1 MGNKTTFNQT
11 RQSYA
16 YDLSK
21 THVNM
26 GGIQKR
32 VYEVKTSRVGKKA
45 KEIVKKNLSFFI
57 KGLKFQSTIKY
68 TSTND
73 QSSSSSSN
81 INRSDKL
88 PATEEQDKKTHEAL
102 SASLAQ
108 EYALHASPS
117 WQYVAST
124 VGEQRFPHVEALP
137 RTWKDSLQ
145 SHQRDNYCFTS
156 KQAKYQ
162 ELIYEIIL
170 TEQTYVDDL
179 ILIYKVTLCT
189 WKKKFRVIISLIL

>member
-1 MGNKTTFNQT
+1 MGNKTTYNQT

-32 VYEVKTSRVGKKA
+32 TYEVKTSRVGKKA

-57 KGLKFQSTIKY
+57 KGLNLQSTLKY
-68 TSTND
+68 TTTNDSSTN
-73 QSSSSSSN
+73 
-81 INRSDKL
+81 NRSDKL
-88 PATEEQDKKTHEAL
+88 PATEEEDKKAHEAL
-102 SASLAQ
+102 CASLAQ

-117 WQYVAST
+117 WQYLAST
-124 VGEQRFPHVEALP
+124 VGEQRFPHVESLP
-137 RTWKDSLQ
+137 RTWKESLQ
-145 SHQRDNYCFTS
+145 PYQRDNYCFTS

-162 ELIYEIIL
+162 ELIYEVIL

-179 ILIYKVTLCT
+179 ILVYKVI
-189 WKKKFRVIISLIL
+189 VYLIKNSELYH

>member
-1 MGNKTTFNQT
+1 
-11 RQSYA
+11 
-16 YDLSK
+16 
-21 THVNM
+21 M

-45 KEIVKKNLSFFI
+45 KEIVRKNLSFFI
-57 KGLKFQSTIKY
+57 KGLNLQSTIKY
-68 TSTND
+68 TATNNH
-73 QSSSSSSN
+73 SSSN
-81 INRSDKL
+81 NNRSDKL
-88 PATEEQDKKTHEAL
+88 PATEEEDKSTHDAL
-102 SASLAQ
+102 CASLAQ

-145 SHQRDNYCFTS
+145 PHQRDNYCFTS

-179 ILIYKVTLCT
+179 ILVYKVKKNLHLCT
-189 WKKKFRVIISLIL
+189 